1 MKDRRNNSKLSNNDR
16 KQTLSILNS
25 VSVRDSI
32 ENHSRLKDK
41 SESRLESFLLERRIE
56 RKR

>member
-1 MKDRRNNSKLSNNDR
+1 MKNRRNNSKLSNNDR